1 MPRSLTRIPRPLT
14 ALAVAAMLG
23 FGAHAAMASPAAS
36 ICSNGGTIGL
46 SCTVG
51 PTGDAYCDTQ
61 CKQEIGPESAGECFR
76 ASSSGSS
83 GCCLCLL

>member
-1 MPRSLTRIPRPLT
+1 MPRSFSLAPRALT

-23 FGAHAAMASPAAS
+23 SGAHAAIASPAANL
-36 ICSNGGTIGL
+36 CSGGGSIGL
-46 SCTVG
+46 TCPVG

-61 CKQEIGPESAGECFR
+61 CKRDLGPDSGGECWR
-76 ASSSGSS
+76 GANSESP